1 MINAVNVYIEEMT
14 RLGRTEPSPNC
25 YGGSFGEFN
34 ARSYRKRS
42 QISLVFR
49 GSTQYLNARDGR
61 EMAHRVLANLL
72 GPRGVV
78 LDVRVEDLVV
88 FGDFRLDGIPSESVS
103 KKGNRFRR
111 FDMTPEQLAE
121 FERILKT
128 EGKRADLI
136 SFLEGGYLR

>member
-14 RLGRTEPSPNC
+14 RQGRTEHSPNC
-25 YGGSFGEFN
+25 YGGSFGEFDGG
-34 ARSYRKRS
+34 YRKLS
-42 QISLVFR
+42 QISLVLR
-49 GSTQYLNARDGR
+49 GSEQYLNARNGR
-61 EMAHRVLANLL
+61 EMAYRVLANLL
-72 GPRGVV
+72 GLRGVV

-88 FGDFRLDGIPSESVS
+88 FGDFRLDGIPSEWIS

-111 FDMTPEQLAE
+111 FDMTPERLAE

-136 SFLEGGYLR
+136 SFLDGGYLR